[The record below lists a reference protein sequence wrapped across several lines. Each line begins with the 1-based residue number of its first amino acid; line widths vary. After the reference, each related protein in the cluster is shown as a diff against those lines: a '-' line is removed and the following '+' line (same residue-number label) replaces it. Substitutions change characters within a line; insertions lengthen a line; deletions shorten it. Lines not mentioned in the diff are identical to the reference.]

1 MQGECSSNQMKRCF
15 IMIDIAEPSLI
26 FCNDN
31 ANEWKERL
39 LFVSRVQLIFCKDNA
54 NSMPHKIKSAIFTTI
69 RHIVAGTVKAH
80 DKVFSCQSGALC
92 VCESVT
98 YAYILVYKEA

>member
-1 MQGECSSNQMKRCF
+1 MNVEKIQFRFHKHGY
-15 IMIDIAEPSLI
+15 
-26 FCNDN
+26 
-31 ANEWKERL
+31 
-39 LFVSRVQLIFCKDNA
+39 IFCKDNA

-80 DKVFSCQSGALC
+80 DKVFSYQSGALC

-98 YAYILVYKEA
+98 YAYIQVYKEA